1 MLGND
6 EIQQRILGTVSAH
19 RGDTDML
26 IYLPGQKP
34 LKSANGV
41 DIDENLLIE
50 LEQLLGKENVKH

>member
-1 MLGND
+1 MMKFSR
-6 EIQQRILGTVSAH
+6 E
-19 RGDTDML
+19 
-26 IYLPGQKP
+26 YLPGQKP